1 MVAVNSAKWNFSG
14 SGDNHPQM
22 PMTPAEDRPDAELVR
37 RAAAGEREAFA
48 AIYQRYRTVVYRFA
62 RLMTGS
68 TTTAEDVTQEVFV
81 TLMRTLVRYEP
92 DRAELLTYLYGLAR
106 NVTRNRLRRERRFVT
121 LDASVEDT
129 ATTADDPCAAAA
141 HSQQLVRLRRVI
153 LTLPSRYRE
162 AVILYDVHGLSYAEA
177 ARVLQAP
184 VGTLRSRLNRG
195 RQMIATRMREA
206 EAGGEACAPARIERC
221 IV

>member
-1 MVAVNSAKWNFSG
+1 
-14 SGDNHPQM
+14 M
-22 PMTPAEDRPDAELVR
+22 PTTPADDRPDAELAR

-48 AIYQRYRTVVYRFA
+48 AIYERYRTGVYRFA
-62 RLMTGS
+62 RLMSGS
-68 TTTAEDVTQEVFV
+68 AAAAEDVTQEVFV
-81 TLMRTLVRYEP
+81 TLMRTLVHYEP
-92 DRAELLTYLYGLAR
+92 HRAELLTYLYGLAR

-121 LDASVEDT
+121 LDASVGET
-129 ATTADDPCAAAA
+129 ATNVGDPCAAAEHA
-141 HSQQLVRLRRVI
+141 QQLMQLRRVI

-195 RQMIATRMREA
+195 RQMIAARMREA
-206 EAGGEACAPARIERC
+206 EAPGGRCSPARVERC

>member
-1 MVAVNSAKWNFSG
+1 
-14 SGDNHPQM
+14 M
-22 PMTPAEDRPDAELVR
+22 PTTPANDRQDAELVR

-48 AIYQRYRTVVYRFA
+48 AIYERYRTGVYRFA
-62 RLMTGS
+62 CLMSGS
-68 TTTAEDVTQEVFV
+68 PSTAEDVTQEVFV

-92 DRAELLTYLYGLAR
+92 QRAELLTYLYGLAR
-106 NVTRNRLRRERRFVT
+106 NVTRNRLRRERRFVM
-121 LDASVEDT
+121 LDVALEET
-129 ATTADDPCAAAA
+129 ATNADDPCTAAE
-141 HSQQLVRLRRVI
+141 HSQQLAQLRRVI

-177 ARVLQAP
+177 ARVLDAP

-195 RQMIATRMREA
+195 RQMIASRMREA
-206 EAGGEACAPARIERC
+206 ETPGATCASIERC